1 MNVHQSLG
9 VSRDVVVKDG
19 NLFFSLCRAV
29 DPILFTAL
37 NDVTSQQTN
46 ETEEIVKLI
55 TKLLN
60 FCATYHNVSV
70 IYTAS
75 DKVLFIDYDVSYLSL
90 SKS

>member
-1 MNVHQSLG
+1 MG
-9 VSRDVVVKDG
+9 VY
-19 NLFFSLCRAV
+19 FFSLCRAV
-29 DPILFTAL
+29 DPILFTTL

-46 ETEEIVKLI
+46 ETEEIAKLI

-60 FCATYHNVSV
+60 FCATYPNVSV